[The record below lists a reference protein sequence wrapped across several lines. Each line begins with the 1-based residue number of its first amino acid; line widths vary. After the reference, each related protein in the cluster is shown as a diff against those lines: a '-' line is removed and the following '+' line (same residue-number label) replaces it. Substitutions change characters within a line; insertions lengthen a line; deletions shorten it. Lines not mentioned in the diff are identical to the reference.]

1 MRVGWGA
8 WKAGLIGAACL
19 VLTLQLAHAQNASV
33 ANSADAAR
41 ASLVEKAHAL
51 ESRGRPDMAIQLWQ
65 QILLSA
71 PQNTEA
77 LAGLAKDYKLIGSDA
92 LANQTLDRL
101 RAVNPSDPEIARIQS
116 MSSSSQESQQLT
128 QAGELTRQGRNDDA
142 MRIYR
147 QLYGDQLPNGDIAL
161 AYYQTLYGTASGK
174 QAAIAGMRALV
185 DRNPGDPRYAVALGI
200 ILTYDQRT
208 RAEGIRLLQAHSSDS
223 GAQSALRQALI
234 WDSANPA
241 SAAELRDYLKSHPG
255 DTELAAKLNQ
265 NQEKLAQMN
274 SGIARTPAERAAFA
288 ALNTGHLDEANQ
300 RFTDLLQKDPTNSR
314 AAAGMGFLRMRQQ
327 DFGAAITFFTQA
339 EQNGY
344 KPKVVADA
352 LASSHFWLIMGEAT
366 QAFSQN
372 QFEVTDAKFRAA
384 LAINPRSTEALNG
397 LAGLYIKEQQY
408 TTAASVYELLIKVQP
423 ASFDGWRGLF
433 LANARADQNS
443 QALAIAARFPPSVRI
458 ALNKDPEYL
467 RTLAAIYQAEGRT
480 ADAERTLVLALAL
493 PFPGNGSTLQTDTK
507 LQYAG
512 ILMEAKRFPQAAALY
527 SQVVASDPT
536 NVSAWMGL
544 VSAHHELGQDTQA
557 LDDVQ
562 RIPAAT
568 YETALGDAGFLSELG
583 AIYQQANQYD
593 VAQGMLERAEK
604 LEVAAGHQPSVAL
617 ELQLAGIDLLRNNTD
632 QAFAIYQQV
641 LAAHPDNAA
650 AWKGLISTLAAT
662 NRNSQALQ
670 ELAQIPAPIHTQLES
685 DIDFIQTEAGLY
697 ATTGDTNTAVGYM
710 DRVLAYY
717 AKIKQ
722 QPPSSIDIQNAWLLY
737 NIGNDRALYAA
748 LMRIGGRADLTLAQ
762 RQTVQNIWAEW
773 SVRRAAAAMENGN
786 ARRAVDIL
794 DAASQ
799 AFPNN
804 LTVIKA
810 VAGGYARV
818 GRAKE
823 ALAIYKTIPM
833 QDASAG
839 DFEGAIGAALGAS
852 DKNQAE
858 LWLRQA
864 LERFP
869 RDPAVLSLAARY
881 EQARGDNERAAD
893 YYRASIAAMPAVTP
907 VDRLAHELV
916 YPDTDLQPHRAVT
929 AADLQHLLDPDYTP
943 FDKTTRLAPL
953 PAYGPDPYEGS
964 APVVLPQ
971 AQPASQAPSP
981 VNTQPD
987 SHDLPPPPVPQ
998 SSIEPEP
1005 SGTSRRP
1012 INFVPNQKYPELR
1025 EVSGRDFSRAERIE
1039 ERGRAL
1045 APEGSFS
1052 NAPHLVLASW
1062 TIARPRVNSWR
1073 ASIRSD
1079 FSPLVALQS
1088 RAAPA
1093 APLEITLDPPHSL
1106 ASDAWKGLVFS
1117 LMAANRNAEALEELN
1132 KIPAPTRRL
1141 LEADI
1146 EWVQAIAS
1154 LYVVIGDAPHA
1165 DAYVHRVETFYLLHR
1180 AAVPAALEIQHA
1192 WLLYN
1197 LHSDAAL
1204 YPVLTALDAR
1214 PDLTADQRQQL
1225 QALWANWAVRR
1236 ANQALAGGQPL
1247 RGVQILEAAAQS
1259 FPDNLNVRFA
1269 LAGAYARVG
1278 RSQDALALYKS
1289 IPMNQGASGDFQGAI
1304 WSAISSRDMAQAE
1317 VWLRFALNRFPSD
1330 PNILSLAANFEQARG
1345 NKQRAADFYR
1355 AAVAAAPPGSSIS
1368 NPGSGP
1374 DSGSGSAPAANAGNV
1389 KRLLDPS
1396 LDPSLNAEPSPEE
1409 LAPLPSYKSLTSPQ
1423 ATLPPLPAANSNTTF
1438 AATAP
1443 SDNPLPLPFA
1453 SIPASGQGT
1462 APPTPPVYVA
1472 QAPSRDTAP
1481 QAPAL
1486 IDQSTAPQDESQPVV
1501 RPALPVSPPLIGRVR
1516 LPPSEENI
1524 NSTGQTDADVET
1536 GITATPQPTSNASA
1550 PPAGNRRLSTQ
1561 PMNILAAQAQARFAE
1576 QTDGQL
1582 KQGSPARIHSI
1593 PNATSSPPSTAA
1605 PLKGHDFGR
1614 AVEAQKS
1621 PGASAPEGSSPS
1633 TSPAT
1638 APSDHGV
1645 YNIAQYTPSAQDA
1658 ASGAFSAPQSKQPTQ
1673 QPTPPA
1679 PTSACQTTIPVC
1691 PPAKPAPTIAPTKH
1705 KRPHKPAQ
1713 PSTNAQNP
1721 PAQTLGNAPI
1731 GTPENGAAPE
1741 TSTQPAPAETQTQ
1754 SAPQAPTETTGTGLS
1769 DQELQQQNL
1778 PPLRGPWIRIQ
1789 RQTGP
1794 PSPRDLAEQQLQAI
1808 ESGYSGWLGE
1818 TSLLNYRSGAPGYNQ
1833 LAAIDSPFEA
1843 SAPLGFHARITAIA
1857 RPVFL
1862 DSGQANGSATTSV
1875 TESQS
1880 GATCLITIPEPIGTY
1895 TAGQNFTP
1903 CTSPSLGAL
1912 VPPAQQNS
1920 FGLGGELQL
1929 TFPHLTIAGGYTPFD
1944 FLVSTFTGRFQWQP
1958 SGGPITFSFTRD
1970 SVKDSQLSYA
1980 GLRDP
1985 AGNTLS
1991 TMGQIWGG
1999 VVANQGLV
2007 QLAHGD
2013 AESGFYFAAGGQYL
2027 TGYNVLSN
2035 NRVDGTGGAYWRV
2048 FASPEFGNLTLGA
2061 NFFAMHYANNQN
2073 AFTHGMGGYFSPQAY
2088 FLANAPLSWVG
2099 NYGTHWHYNIVGAF
2113 GVQAFQEDSTPLWP
2127 LTGDKPLETSQ
2138 NNPMLPA
2145 VTSVSP
2151 NYDFHSQVAY
2161 QIHTHWFAGAYLAAN
2176 NTRDY
2181 SFASVGF
2188 FIRYTFRQQP
2198 STATAPTGL
2207 FPADGPRPFTV
2218 P

>member
-8 WKAGLIGAACL
+8 WKAGFVGAACL
-19 VLTLQLAHAQNASV
+19 VLTLQPAHAQNTSV

-41 ASLVEKAHAL
+41 ANLVEKAHAL
-51 ESRGRPDMAIQLWQ
+51 EARGRPDMAIQFWQ

-77 LAGLAKDYKLIGSDA
+77 LAGLAKDYKLIGSND

-101 RAVNPSDPEIARIQS
+101 RAVNPGDPNIARIQS

-147 QLYGDQLPNGDIAL
+147 QLYGDQPPNGDIAL
-161 AYYQTLYGTASGK
+161 AYYQTLYGTTSGK
-174 QAAIAGMRALV
+174 PAAVAGMRALV
-185 DRNPGDPRYAVALGI
+185 DRNPGDPRYAVALGTM
-200 ILTYDQRT
+200 LTYDQRT
-208 RAEGIRLLQAHSSDS
+208 RAEGIRILQAHSSDS
-223 GAQSALRQALI
+223 GAQSALRQALV

-255 DTELAAKLNQ
+255 DSELTSALIQDQK
-265 NQEKLAQMN
+265 KMN

-288 ALNTGHLDEANQ
+288 ALNAGHLDEANQ

-314 AAAGMGFLRMRQQ
+314 AVAGMGFLRMRQQ

-344 KPKVVADA
+344 KPNIVEDA
-352 LASSHFWLIMGEAT
+352 LASSRFWLTMGAAT

-372 QFEVTDAKFRAA
+372 QFEVADAKFRAA

-443 QALAIAARFPPSVRI
+443 QALAIAARFPPSVRV

-480 ADAERTLVLALAL
+480 GDAERTLVLALAL

-557 LDDVQ
+557 INDVQ

-568 YETALGDAGFLSELG
+568 YETALGDPGFLSELG
-583 AIYQQANQYD
+583 AIYQRANQYD

-670 ELAQIPAPIHTQLES
+670 ELAQIPAPVHTQLES

-697 ATTGDTNTAVGYM
+697 ATTGDTNDAVACM

-717 AKIKQ
+717 AKLKQ
-722 QPPSSIDIQNAWLLY
+722 QPPPGIDIQNAWLLY

-748 LMRIGGRADLTLAQ
+748 LMRIGGRTDLSLAQ
-762 RQTVQNIWAEW
+762 RETVQNIWAEW

-833 QDASAG
+833 QDASPG
-839 DFEGAIGAALGAS
+839 DFEGAIGAALGAN

-943 FDKTTRLAPL
+943 FDKTTRLPPL
-953 PAYGPDPYEGS
+953 PTYGPDPYEGRT
-964 APVVLPQ
+964 PVVLPQ

-998 SSIEPEP
+998 SFVEPEP
-1005 SGTSRRP
+1005 STTRP
-1012 INFVPNQKYPELR
+1012 
-1025 EVSGRDFSRAERIE
+1025 
-1039 ERGRAL
+1039 
-1045 APEGSFS
+1045 APD
-1052 NAPHLVLASW
+1052 APHLVLASW
-1062 TIARPRVNSWR
+1062 AIARPRRNSWR
-1073 ASIRSD
+1073 ASIRGD
-1079 FSPLVALQS
+1079 FAFPAALQS
-1088 RAAPA
+1088 AASA

-1180 AAVPAALEIQHA
+1180 AAVPAALEVQHA

-1197 LHSDAAL
+1197 LHSDTAL

-1214 PDLTADQRQQL
+1214 PDLAADQRQQL
-1225 QALWANWAVRR
+1225 QTIWANWAVRR
-1236 ANQALAGGQPL
+1236 ANQAIATGQPL

-1259 FPDNLNVRFA
+1259 FSDNLDVRFA
-1269 LAGAYARVG
+1269 LAGAYARIG
-1278 RSQDALALYKS
+1278 RAQDALALYKS
-1289 IPMNQGASGDFQGAI
+1289 IPMNQGTSGDFQGAI
-1304 WSAISSRDMAQAE
+1304 WSAISAKDMAQAE

-1345 NKQRAADFYR
+1345 NKQRATEFYR

-1374 DSGSGSAPAANAGNV
+1374 DNWSGSAPSANTGDV

-1396 LDPSLNAEPSPEE
+1396 LDPSLNSQPSPEE

-1423 ATLPPLPAANSNTTF
+1423 ATLPPLPAATSTTTF

-1443 SDNPLPLPFA
+1443 SDNPLPLPFTT
-1453 SIPASGQGT
+1453 IPSSGQGT

-1472 QAPSRDTAP
+1472 QAPSQITASQP
-1481 QAPAL
+1481 PSL
-1486 IDQSTAPQDESQPVV
+1486 IDQSTATEEESQPVV
-1501 RPALPVSPPLIGRVR
+1501 RPALPVSPPLTGRVR

-1524 NSTGQTDADVET
+1524 NSTGETDADVET
-1536 GITATPQPTSNASA
+1536 GITATPQQTSNASA
-1550 PPAGNRRLSTQ
+1550 PSAGNRRLSTQ

-1576 QTDGQL
+1576 QTDSQVT
-1582 KQGSPARIHSI
+1582 QRPAALIHSI
-1593 PNATSSPPSTAA
+1593 PNAAASQTSPPTSHNAA
-1605 PLKGHDFGR
+1605 P
-1614 AVEAQKS
+1614 AQS
-1621 PGASAPEGSSPS
+1621 NSHSAAA
-1633 TSPAT
+1633 PA
-1638 APSDHGV
+1638 DHSV
-1645 YNIAQYTPSAQDA
+1645 YNVAQSTPSAQDA
-1658 ASGAFSAPQSKQPTQ
+1658 ASGAFSAPQHPQPTQ
-1673 QPTPPA
+1673 PA
-1679 PTSACQTTIPVC
+1679 ASAACQTTVPVC

-1705 KRPHKPAQ
+1705 KYPRKSGPQ
-1713 PSTNAQNP
+1713 PTNTQNQQ

-1731 GTPENGAAPE
+1731 GTTENGAAPE
-1741 TSTQPAPAETQTQ
+1741 GATPSNQPAPPAEAQTP
-1754 SAPQAPTETTGTGLS
+1754 SAPAPQAPTETTGTGLS

-1789 RQTGP
+1789 RQAGP
-1794 PSPRDLAEQQLQAI
+1794 PSPRELAEQQLQAI

-1862 DSGQANGSATTSV
+1862 DSGQANGSATMSV

-1880 GATCLITIPEPIGTY
+1880 GATCLVTIPEPIGTY

-1912 VPPAQQNS
+1912 APPAQQNS

-1958 SGGPITFSFTRD
+1958 SGGPFTFSFTRD

-2127 LTGDKPLETSQ
+2127 LAGDKPLETSQ
-2138 NNPMLPA
+2138 NSPMLPN

-2151 NYDFHSQVAY
+2151 NYDFHSQAAY
-2161 QIHTHWFAGAYLAAN
+2161 QIGTHWFAGAYLAAN

-2188 FIRYTFRQQP
+2188 FIRYTFREQP

>member
-8 WKAGLIGAACL
+8 WKAGLIVAACL
-19 VLTLQLAHAQNASV
+19 VLTLPLVRAQKSSV
-33 ANSADAAR
+33 ANSVEAAR
-41 ASLVEKAHAL
+41 ASLAEKARAL
-51 ESRGRPDMAIQLWQ
+51 EARGRPDMAIQLWQ

-77 LAGLAKDYKLIGSDA
+77 LAGLAKDYKLIGSND

-101 RAVNPSDPEIARIQS
+101 RAVNPNDPNIARIET
-116 MSSSSQESQQLT
+116 MSSSSQQNQQLT
-128 QAGELTRQGRNDDA
+128 EAGELTRQGRNDDA

-147 QLYGDQLPNGDIAL
+147 QLYGDQPPNGDIAL

-174 QAAIAGMRALV
+174 QAAITGMRALV
-185 DRNPGDPRYAVALGI
+185 DRNPGDPRYVIALGVM
-200 ILTYDQRT
+200 LTYDQRT
-208 RAEGIRLLQAHSSDS
+208 RAEGIRILQAHPSDP
-223 GAQSALRQALI
+223 GAQAALRQALI

-241 SAAELRDYLKSHPG
+241 SAAELREYLKSHPQ
-255 DTELAAKLNQ
+255 DTEVATHLKQ
-265 NQEKLAQMN
+265 NEARLAQMN

-288 ALNTGHLDEANQ
+288 ALNARRLDEANQ
-300 RFTDLLQKDPTNSR
+300 RFTELLEKDPNNGR
-314 AAAGMGFLRMRQQ
+314 VLAGIGFLRMRQQ
-327 DFGAAITFFTQA
+327 DFGSAITYFTQA

-344 KPKVVADA
+344 KEKIVADA
-352 LASSHFWLIMGEAT
+352 LATSRFWFTMGGAT

-372 QFEVTDAKFRAA
+372 QFDVADAKFRAA
-384 LAINPRSTEALNG
+384 LAMNPRSTEALNG

-408 TTAASVYELLIKVQP
+408 STAASVYQLLLKVQP

-443 QALAIAARFPPSVRI
+443 QALAIAARFPPSVRV

-493 PFPGNGSTLQTDTK
+493 PFPGNGSTLQVDTK

-512 ILMEAKRFPQAAALY
+512 ILMEARRFPQAAALY
-527 SQVVASDPT
+527 SQVVATDPA

-557 LDDVQ
+557 IDDVQ

-568 YETALGDAGFLSELG
+568 YETALGDPGFLSELG
-583 AIYQQANQYD
+583 AIYQQANQFD

-604 LEVAAGHQPSVAL
+604 LSIAAGHQPSVAL
-617 ELQLAGIDLLRNNTD
+617 ELQLAAINLLRNNTD
-632 QAFAIYQQV
+632 QAFAIYQQI
-641 LAAHPDNAA
+641 LTAHPDNAA

-670 ELAQIPAPIHTQLES
+670 QLAQIPAPVRTQLES
-685 DIDFIQTEAGLY
+685 DIDFIQIEASLY
-697 ATTGDTNTAVGYM
+697 ATTGDTNTAIAFM
-710 DRVLAYY
+710 NRVLAYY
-717 AKIKQ
+717 AKLKQ
-722 QPPSSIDIQNAWLLY
+722 QPPPNIDIQNAWLLY
-737 NIGNDRALYAA
+737 NVGNDRALYTA
-748 LMRIGGRADLTLAQ
+748 LMRIGGRSDLSLAQ
-762 RQTVQNIWAEW
+762 RETVQNIWAQW

-804 LTVIKA
+804 LTVVKA

-839 DFEGAIGAALGAS
+839 DFEGAIGAALAAN

-864 LERFP
+864 LDRFP
-869 RDPAVLSLAARY
+869 RDSAVLSLAARY

-943 FDKTTRLAPL
+943 FDKTTKLPPL

-971 AQPASQAPSP
+971 AQPASRAPSP
-981 VNTQPD
+981 VNAQPD

-998 SSIEPEP
+998 SSIEHDSSAP
-1005 SGTSRRP
+1005 SAT
-1012 INFVPNQKYPELR
+1012 
-1025 EVSGRDFSRAERIE
+1025 
-1039 ERGRAL
+1039 
-1045 APEGSFS
+1045 S
-1052 NAPHLVLASW
+1052 NAPHLILASW
-1062 TIARPRVNSWR
+1062 TLARPRVSPWR
-1073 ASIRSD
+1073 ASLRSD
-1079 FSPLVALQS
+1079 FAPAAALQS
-1088 RAAPA
+1088 AAPA
-1093 APLEITLDPPHSL
+1093 APLEITLTPPHSM

-1117 LMAANRNAEALEELN
+1117 LMAANRNAEALVEVN

-1154 LYVVIGDAPHA
+1154 LYVAIGDAPRA

-1197 LHSDAAL
+1197 LHSDTAL

-1214 PDLTADQRQQL
+1214 PYLSADQRQQI
-1225 QALWANWAVRR
+1225 QTLWASWAVRR
-1236 ANQALAGGQPL
+1236 ANQAIAGGQPL
-1247 RGVQILEAAAQS
+1247 RGVQILEAALQS
-1259 FPDNLNVRFA
+1259 YPNDLDVRFA
-1269 LAGAYARVG
+1269 VAGAYARIG

-1289 IPMNQGASGDFQGAI
+1289 IPMNQAASGDFQGAI
-1304 WSAISSRDMAQAE
+1304 GAAISAKDMAQAE
-1317 VWLRFALNRFPSD
+1317 VWLRFALNRFPND
-1330 PNILSLAANFEQARG
+1330 PNILILAAHFEQARG
-1345 NKQRAADFYR
+1345 NKQRASEFYR
-1355 AAVAAAPPGSSIS
+1355 AAAAAAPPGSSIS
-1368 NPGSGP
+1368 NPGSGLAYP
-1374 DSGSGSAPAANAGNV
+1374 PGASSAPGDV
-1389 KRLLDPS
+1389 KRLLNPS
-1396 LDPSLNAEPSPEE
+1396 LDAQPSPDQ
-1409 LAPLPSYKSLTSPQ
+1409 LAPLPSYKSPSSPQ
-1423 ATLPPLPAANSNTTF
+1423 ATLPPLPTATPTAIVT
-1438 AATAP
+1438 ATAP
-1443 SDNPLPLPFA
+1443 STNPLPLPFA
-1453 SIPASGQGT
+1453 SNPSSQQGT
-1462 APPTPPVYVA
+1462 AQPTPPVYVA
-1472 QAPSRDTAP
+1472 QGPSRNTAP

-1486 IDQSTAPQDESQPVV
+1486 IDQSTAPENQTQPVV
-1501 RPALPVSPPLIGRVR
+1501 RPALPPATPLTGRVH
-1516 LPPSEENI
+1516 LPPSEENV
-1524 NSTGQTDADVET
+1524 NSTAPEEAE
-1536 GITATPQPTSNASA
+1536 IPNPPQPAANVQPSA
-1550 PPAGNRRLSTQ
+1550 PSANLRLSSQ
-1561 PMNILAAQAQARFAE
+1561 PMNILAAQAQARFAAE
-1576 QTDGQL
+1576 TDSQL
-1582 KQGSPARIHSI
+1582 TQGSATLIHAI
-1593 PNATSSPPSTAA
+1593 PNATLSQTNSPARPPAA
-1605 PLKGHDFGR
+1605 P
-1614 AVEAQKS
+1614 AQS
-1621 PGASAPEGSSPS
+1621 NSPS
-1633 TSPAT
+1633 PANS
-1638 APSDHGV
+1638 APSDRGT
-1645 YNIAQYTPSAQDA
+1645 YNIAQYTPSAQEA
-1658 ASGAFSAPQSKQPTQ
+1658 ASGAFSAPQQQ
-1673 QPTPPA
+1673 QPAPPA
-1679 PTSACQTTIPVC
+1679 ATQACQPAASAC
-1691 PPAKPAPTIAPTKH
+1691 PPAKPAPAIAPTKH
-1705 KRPHKPAQ
+1705 KRPRKSANESAQ
-1713 PSTNAQNP
+1713 PQNQQ
-1721 PAQTLGNAPI
+1721 PAQTLGNAPL
-1731 GTPENGAAPE
+1731 GGGAPE
-1741 TSTQPAPAETQTQ
+1741 SSPSTQPTPPAEAQTPPAQ
-1754 SAPQAPTETTGTGLS
+1754 QAPPETTTGTGLS
-1769 DQELQQQNL
+1769 DEELQQRNL
-1778 PPLRGPWIRIQ
+1778 PPLHGPWIRIQ
-1789 RQTGP
+1789 RQANP

-1808 ESGYSGWLGE
+1808 ESSYSGWLGQ
-1818 TSLLNYRSGAPGYNQ
+1818 TSLLNYRNGAPGYNQ
-1833 LAAIDSPFEA
+1833 LAAIESPFEA
-1843 SAPLGFHARITAIA
+1843 SAPLGYHARITAIA

-1862 DSGQANGSATTSV
+1862 DSGQADGTATMSV

-1880 GATCLITIPEPIGTY
+1880 GATCLVTIPEPIGTY

-1903 CTSPSLGAL
+1903 CTSPSLTAL

-1958 SGGPITFSFTRD
+1958 AGGPFTFSLTRD

-1991 TMGQIWGG
+1991 TLGQIWGG

-2007 QLAHGD
+2007 QVSHGN

-2027 TGYNVLSN
+2027 TGYNVEHN
-2035 NRVDGTGGAYWRV
+2035 DRVDGTGGAYWRV
-2048 FASPEFGNLTLGA
+2048 LASPEFGNLTLGA

-2088 FLANAPLSWVG
+2088 FLANAPLSWQG
-2099 NYGTHWHYNIVGAF
+2099 NYGTRWHYNVAGAF
-2113 GVQAFQEDSTPLWP
+2113 GVQAFQENSTPLWP
-2127 LTGDKPLETSQ
+2127 LAGDKPLETSQ
-2138 NNPMLPA
+2138 NNPLLPNL
-2145 VTSVSP
+2145 TSVSP

-2161 QIHTHWFAGAYLAAN
+2161 QIGTHWFTGAYLAAN
-2176 NTRDY
+2176 NTRNY

-2188 FIRYTFRQQP
+2188 FIRFMFREQP
-2198 STATAPTGL
+2198 STAAAPTGL